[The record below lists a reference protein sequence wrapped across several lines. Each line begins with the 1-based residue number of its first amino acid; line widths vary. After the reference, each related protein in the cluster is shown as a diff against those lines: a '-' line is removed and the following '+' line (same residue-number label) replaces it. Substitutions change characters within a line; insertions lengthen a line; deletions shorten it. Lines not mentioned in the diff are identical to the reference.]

1 MLKSPVWV
9 QIKRTLAQG
18 FSKSLNIWYR
28 PGYIWLTCQCV
39 LFSQAAGQ
47 SLALSSA
54 AAAPGGQVAIELS
67 LRSPAGKEP
76 AALQWEMSVPTA
88 KLSLADENPAAGP
101 AAYGADKSLR
111 CVANKKTPQT
121 YTSTCILAGGQKPIQ
136 NGVIAVLRL
145 RILPT
150 ATPGMVRIRVV
161 GGTAVSSDVKSIPIA
176 AAQTDVVIRAK

>member
-9 QIKRTLAQG
+9 PIKRTLAQG

-28 PGYIWLTCQCV
+28 PGYLWLTCQCV

-54 AAAPGGQVAIELS
+54 AAARGGRVAIELS
-67 LRSPAGKEP
+67 LQSPAGKEP

-88 KLSLADENPAAGP
+88 KLSLADENPVAGP
-101 AAYGADKSLR
+101 AAQKAGKSLN
-111 CVANKKTPQT
+111 CAVTKKTAQT
-121 YTSTCILAGGQKPIQ
+121 YTSVCILAGGQKPIQ
-136 NGVIAVLRL
+136 NGVVALLRL
-145 RILPT
+145 RILPK

-176 AAQTDVVIRAK
+176 ATETTVAIRAK